1 MLNKHEINAFLENI
15 EWAKLDIEK
24 GSVYHIK
31 WAQKYVEDVQKLLD
45 ALYYNYVPE
54 LQVRTLDEIV
64 RDRK

>member
-1 MLNKHEINAFLENI
+1 MLNKHEINNFKENI

-54 LQVRTLDEIV
+54 LQVRPLDEIL
-64 RDRK
+64 RDAK